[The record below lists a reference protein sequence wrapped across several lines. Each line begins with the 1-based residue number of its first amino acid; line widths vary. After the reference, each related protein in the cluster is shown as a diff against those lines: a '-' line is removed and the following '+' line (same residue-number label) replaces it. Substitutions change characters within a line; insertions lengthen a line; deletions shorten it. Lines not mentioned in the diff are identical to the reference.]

1 MSRPTRGSS
10 ASAHCPVARYVLMTA
25 PPTRPSPRAVIDVSR
40 RQCDQSYS
48 PPSHSGTCWSCRS
61 RMRCKQTDAK
71 MSPAASVE
79 NAGRLA
85 RASCKNCSGKWLSAL
100 PRYACSHQPT
110 IRPSARNNLVADGS
124 RSRLSRWL
132 TSRWVGSRFQRSLH
146 GHAVQGNIWSMSKV
160 FRLRGR
166 SVQAQCRLPASTTL
180 SATCRARDTS
190 RAGSDQRIA
199 ANIFV
204 SARGRFCP
212 LAYSRISLIH
222 SAISVGSI
230 QATFRRIERQR
241 WPGTRIQPKA
251 VK

>member
-1 MSRPTRGSS
+1 MPQPDALQANRRED
-10 ASAHCPVARYVLMTA
+10 VACSVGRE
-25 PPTRPSPRAVIDVSR
+25 R
-40 RQCDQSYS
+40 RKAGAGFLQKLL
-48 PPSHSGTCWSCRS
+48 G
-61 RMRCKQTDAK
+61 K
-71 MSPAASVE
+71 M
-79 NAGRLA
+79 
-85 RASCKNCSGKWLSAL
+85 L

-160 FRLRGR
+160 FRLSGR

-204 SARGRFCP
+204 SARGAVLSPRILADQSHPFGNLQISEFPTGDFGSNRQAVSVETDRPFRSKAAPARSRRGQSPVRPACP
-212 LAYSRISLIH
+212 HARGCRWLYGNYFIALGREPSRVTS
-222 SAISVGSI
+222 
-230 QATFRRIERQR
+230 
-241 WPGTRIQPKA
+241 
-251 VK
+251 

>member
-1 MSRPTRGSS
+1 MV
-10 ASAHCPVARYVLMTA
+10 ASGATG
-25 PPTRPSPRAVIDVSR
+25 I
-40 RQCDQSYS
+40 
-48 PPSHSGTCWSCRS
+48 
-61 RMRCKQTDAK
+61 
-71 MSPAASVE
+71 E
-79 NAGRLA
+79 
-85 RASCKNCSGKWLSAL
+85 
-100 PRYACSHQPT
+100 
-110 IRPSARNNLVADGS
+110 NNLVADGS

-132 TSRWVGSRFQRSLH
+132 TARWVGSRFQRSLH

-230 QATFRRIERQR
+230 QAAFRRIERQR
-241 WPGTRIQPKA
+241 WPGTRMPRPESGAAACRGGAGALYHRHRLQA
-251 VK
+251 QGDSRAAGRAGDARRRAAQHQ

>member
-1 MSRPTRGSS
+1 MTEKARTPRFYGGFGSDRNRRMSRPTRGSS
-10 ASAHCPVARYVLMTA
+10 ASAHCPVAWYVLMTA

-132 TSRWVGSRFQRSLH
+132 TSRWVGSRFQEIAARPCRPREH
-146 GHAVQGNIWSMSKV
+146 MVDVQGV
-160 FRLRGR
+160 PAEG
-166 SVQAQCRLPASTTL
+166 SVS
-180 SATCRARDTS
+180 
-190 RAGSDQRIA
+190 
-199 ANIFV
+199 
-204 SARGRFCP
+204 
-212 LAYSRISLIH
+212 
-222 SAISVGSI
+222 
-230 QATFRRIERQR
+230 
-241 WPGTRIQPKA
+241 PGTM
-251 VK
+251 